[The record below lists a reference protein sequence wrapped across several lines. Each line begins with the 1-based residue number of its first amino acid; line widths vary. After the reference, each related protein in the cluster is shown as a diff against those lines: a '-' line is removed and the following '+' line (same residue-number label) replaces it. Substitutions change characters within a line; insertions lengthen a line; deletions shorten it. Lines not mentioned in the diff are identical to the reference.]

1 MRRNPFGLFSSL
13 GLMAAMAMP
22 MLSSG
27 PEPAIV
33 EERAAR
39 PSSKKKVARR
49 RMIAGGYKL
58 KRSKGAQA
66 ARKGK
71 SNRNLIS
78 KRTRRKHRRAA

>member
-1 MRRNPFGLFSSL
+1 MRRNPFGLFSAL
-13 GLMAAMAMP
+13 GLMAAMAM
-22 MLSSG
+22 LASR

-39 PSSKKKVARR
+39 PSSKKKVTRR
-49 RMIAGGYKL
+49 RMIAGGYKP

>member
-1 MRRNPFGLFSSL
+1 MRHNSLGLFSRL
-13 GLMAAMAMP
+13 GLLAAMAMP
-22 MLSSG
+22 MLASA
-27 PEPAIV
+27 PQPATI
-33 EERAAR
+33 EERTAR

-49 RMIAGGYKL
+49 RMIAGGYKP

>member
-22 MLSSG
+22 MLAFG
-27 PEPAIV
+27 PELAIV
-33 EERAAR
+33 KESAAR

-49 RMIAGGYKL
+49 RMIAGGYKP